1 MLRILLALC
10 LFASPYLPGTE
21 ALAQTEPPERVPAEA
36 VEAGM
41 GPTGQDVDADLGE
54 AFDIDVLRGDL
65 VPFVDG
71 VALSLLHEH
80 ELAALTVSVVRND
93 ALVLARGYGLAD
105 VANRQPVVAEETL
118 FRIGSVSKT
127 FIWTAA
133 MMLAERGKLDLDADV
148 NMYLR
153 QVRVD
158 DAFGAPVTMRHL
170 MHHRAGFEDSMRL
183 FAVADNDG
191 RTLAE
196 LLAEHQPKRVFR
208 PGARTSY
215 SNWGSALAAQ
225 IVEDVANLPYA
236 EFLQQEILFPLG
248 MRDTTLAAPGA
259 MNERQRARLAGGY
272 KQGKGALAT
281 QNYMQIGPY
290 WPAGGIAS
298 TATDMARWMRFHLNR
313 GELDGT
319 RLLRADTHAQMWT
332 RAFDDRPAANDVAHG
347 FQDRHYRGLRS
358 FGHGGGTAAF
368 LTNMVMVPELGLG
381 VFLSQNSTHSRSPIS
396 QLPDRIIDRMAG
408 LDLRADVEVEAGEAG
423 ALSEVAG
430 TYLHNRRVFSSF
442 AAVLGLAATATVQPL
457 SGDALRI
464 SSGSEARQFRRVEGQ
479 RDVFEAVDGSRI
491 AFLRDGGGRVTAAA
505 DSMGVHTLEKVGAI
519 GAPSTLFIAMGAAAL
534 LALTTL
540 LGFWWRMGR
549 YRDGGFASTIA
560 AAIGLLAALAMIALL
575 VTVGLMVT
583 AFASFDLST
592 MPGNYPSPEMLNV
605 HYAGWLLA
613 GAAIAML
620 FALWPAWSGSRW
632 GLWRR
637 LHFSVFALTLAF
649 LAFLLW
655 QWRMIGAPLY

>member
-1 MLRILLALC
+1 MLRLCLAFLLAVAPWA
-10 LFASPYLPGTE
+10 ASAQDE
-21 ALAQTEPPERVPAEA
+21 AEPDTPEGEPIGVADDGFESHHARVSREDLQAYVDGVVLALMREHGLGALTLSVVVDDALLLANGYGHADITGGRA
-36 VEAGM
+36 VEAE
-41 GPTGQDVDADLGE
+41 D
-54 AFDIDVLRGDL
+54 
-65 VPFVDG
+65 
-71 VALSLLHEH
+71 
-80 ELAALTVSVVRND
+80 
-93 ALVLARGYGLAD
+93 
-105 VANRQPVVAEETL
+105 TL

-127 FIWTAA
+127 FTWTAV
-133 MMLAERGKLDLDADV
+133 MMLVERGQLDLDADV
-148 NMYLR
+148 NMYLK
-153 QVRVD
+153 QLRVD
-158 DAFGAPVTMRHL
+158 DAFGQPVTMRHL
-170 MHHRAGFEDSMRL
+170 MHHRAGFEDSMQV
-183 FAVADNDG
+183 FAVADND
-191 RTLAE
+191 RRPLAE
-196 LLAEHQPKRVFR
+196 LLAEHQPKRVFA

-225 IVEDVANLPYA
+225 IVEDVANLPYG
-236 EFLQQEILFPLG
+236 EFLRQEILFPLG
-248 MRDTTLAAPGA
+248 MRDTVSTAPA
-259 MNERQRARLAGGY
+259 DMNERNRARLATGY

-281 QNYMQIGPY
+281 QGYMQIGPY

-313 GELDGT
+313 GELEGT

-332 RAFDDRPAANDVAHG
+332 RGFDDRPAANDVSHG

-368 LTNMVMVPELGLG
+368 LTNMVLVPELGLG

-464 SSGSEARQFRRVEGQ
+464 SSGGEARQFRRVEGQ
-479 RDVFEAVDGSRI
+479 RDVFEAADGSRI

-605 HYAGWLLA
+605 HYAGWAVA
-613 GAAIAML
+613 GTAIAML

-655 QWRMIGAPLY
+655 QWRVIGAPLY